1 MPSFGNV
8 FGKDSRTFASEM
20 QPVWISVDES
30 KLSGGTVDVSGLSK
44 GDLIPMALP
53 VYLPKMGGTAQL
65 IIGFSVKANVATTD
79 TAVDFDWSASYGFK
93 LKKGDIVGKINEATG
108 VASKAAALG
117 DYTEGTGFAI
127 TANDLGALTKGDLLY
142 VISAAGSNKD
152 AVLPNGLSRREIYI
166 DLANPTY
173 ATVNVVTKGQILED
187 RIPAIP
193 AAFKAALPGIT
204 FEKEL

>member
-8 FGKDSRTFASEM
+8 FGKDSREFAAEM

-30 KLSGGTVDVSGLSK
+30 KLSGGTVDVSGLAK
-44 GDLIPMALP
+44 GTLIPMALP
-53 VYLPKMGGTAQL
+53 VYLPKMGDAAQL
-65 IIGFSVKANVATTD
+65 LIGFKVKANVSTSD
-79 TAVDFDWSASYGFK
+79 TAVDFDWSGSYGLK
-93 LKKGDIVGKINEATG
+93 LKEGDIVGKIDAATG
-108 VASKAAALG
+108 IAAKAAALG
-117 DYTEGTGFAI
+117 AYTEGTGFAI
-127 TANDLGALTKGDLLY
+127 SAGALGALNAGDLLY
-142 VISAAGSNKD
+142 VVSAAGSNKA

-166 DLANPTY
+166 DLANPTV

-187 RIPAIP
+187 RIPAVP